1 MLSLVEIIFLGIA
14 LGMDCFSVSLAV
26 GVMKKQ
32 FVAKTMITLAL
43 LFGLFQAMMPVIG
56 WLSTICFGSY
66 IDKIDHWIAFGLL
79 TFIGFKSISDYFRND
94 EEPSFDPS
102 KFAVMITLSIATSID
117 ALAVGISF
125 TCMGM
130 TEMGSVA
137 LAVIIIGIASA
148 VMSLTGNW
156 IGIVLGRRFHFP
168 AEIIGGIILIL
179 IGLKILYEHFF

>member
-1 MLSLVEIIFLGIA
+1 MLSLVEIILLGIA

-43 LFGLFQAMMPVIG
+43 LFGLFQAMMPFLGWIG
-56 WLSTICFGSY
+56 TVYFGQY
-66 IDKIDHWIAFGLL
+66 ISKVDYIAFFLL
-79 TFIGFKSISDYFRND
+79 AYIGIKSIIDGLKNK
-94 EEPSFDPS
+94 EEPSFDPT

-130 TEMGSVA
+130 TEIKGVA
-137 LAVIIIGIASA
+137 LAVLIIGIAST
-148 VMSLTGNW
+148 VMSFIGNW
-156 IGIVLGRRFHFP
+156 IGIALGKRFHFP
-168 AEIIGGIILIL
+168 AEVIGGIILIL